1 MLRRLVWGLTALTAA
16 LALPVPALSLS
27 ATEAAPKV
35 HVAGIGRSVARDG
48 AGPIEIPRLVR
59 PGSDDGREGGGVTG
73 STRATA
79 GALAPVVAVPAF
91 DGVPDQEVVS
101 PGDPTGALGQT
112 YHLAAVNVRMAF
124 YDRAG
129 VELDPPRLLENL
141 DTALPVGADS
151 FDPKVVYDPY
161 RQHFVLTFLS
171 ATATQSFISVVVI
184 PEGSEDTTN
193 DWCVLHM
200 SGDQVGN
207 NGKQFADYPMVG
219 FTEDRVTLTTNQ
231 FDFSNAPAIGGFDYV
246 QVVSIRKAVLYDCS
260 VPVVPIKVFSGAQ
273 TEDPDGSQAFTIVP
287 TVSFGGSPTVQ
298 FMTSLDFNGSTGKL
312 ILWRLKVVD
321 GIVRLTRAQ
330 VTSGPMD
337 FPRFGRQCPGNPGGL
352 NDNWDT
358 GDLRLTSSFW
368 DGGLGRL
375 YTTTARAG
383 NVGGGS
389 TESVIRWWEVDP
401 ASALGDS
408 DVTRTGTVGASGTGC
423 RVALDRDGQRWEDL
437 DQLRAGRSGRMPGRV
452 RQRGPTRSERFG
464 AGADRFG
471 RRTVR
476 VLARPRAMGGL
487 HRDLE
492 GPRDPDPDGDLRR
505 LPVRRRGGGDADRS
519 VATGDR
525 FGRRHVIAGRA

>member
-1 MLRRLVWGLTALTAA
+1 MLRRLVWALTALTAA

-27 ATEAAPKV
+27 STEAAPKV

-141 DTALPVGADS
+141 DSALPGGADS

-246 QVVSIRKAVLYDCS
+246 QVVSIRKAPLYDCS

-273 TEDPDGSQAFTIVP
+273 TEDPGRLSSVHDRAHGVLRRFPDGPVHDLVGLQRLDRQADPLAVEGRRRDLAAHAGAGHQRPDGLPALRTAVSGEPGRSQ
-287 TVSFGGSPTVQ
+287 
-298 FMTSLDFNGSTGKL
+298 
-312 ILWRLKVVD
+312 
-321 GIVRLTRAQ
+321 
-330 VTSGPMD
+330 
-337 FPRFGRQCPGNPGGL
+337 RQLGHRRPPAHL
-352 NDNWDT
+352 V
-358 GDLRLTSSFW
+358 L
-368 DGGLGRL
+368 LGRGAG
-375 YTTTARAG
+375 TAVHDDGARRQRRRWVDRIRDPL
-383 NVGGGS
+383 VGG
-389 TESVIRWWEVDP
+389 RP
-401 ASALGDS
+401 
-408 DVTRTGTVGASGTGC
+408 RVGA
-423 RVALDRDGQRWEDL
+423 R
-437 DQLRAGRSGRMPGRV
+437 
-452 RQRGPTRSERFG
+452 
-464 AGADRFG
+464 
-471 RRTVR
+471 
-476 VLARPRAMGGL
+476 
-487 HRDLE
+487 
-492 GPRDPDPDGDLRR
+492 
-505 LPVRRRGGGDADRS
+505 
-519 VATGDR
+519 
-525 FGRRHVIAGRA
+525 